1 MTLDKAHELIAMHV
15 SFGSGYNR
23 HASRMILGEVM
34 RDFGQTTVDQLIRD
48 YDLTEKWDFKEG
60 VFYETPFKK

>member
-1 MTLDKAHELIAMHV
+1 MTLEKAQELVAMHV

-23 HASRMILGEVM
+23 HATRMILGEVM
-34 RDFGQTTVDQLIRD
+34 RDFGQVIVDQLIRD
-48 YDLTEKWDFKEG
+48 YGLEEKWDFKEG

>member
-1 MTLDKAHELIAMHV
+1 MTLEKANELIAMHV

-23 HASRMILGEVM
+23 NATRIILGEIM
-34 RDFGQTTVDQLIRD
+34 RDFGQAAVDQLIQD
-48 YDLTEKWDFKEG
+48 YGLEEKWELKEG